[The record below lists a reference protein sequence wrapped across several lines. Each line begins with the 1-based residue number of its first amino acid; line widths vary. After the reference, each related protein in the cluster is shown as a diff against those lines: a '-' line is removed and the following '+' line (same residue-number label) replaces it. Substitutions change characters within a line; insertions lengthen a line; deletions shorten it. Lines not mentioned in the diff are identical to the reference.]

1 MDILIEI
8 LLELYMELMLL
19 VVPEKNVT
27 KRMQTVAKIIAI
39 AMLLLVLGL
48 AVWGLALLIDEQS
61 LWGIAP
67 LSVSVLLSLAQIIAG
82 IILYKRHH

>member
-8 LLELYMELMLL
+8 LLEIYMEMMLL

-27 KRMQTVAKIIAI
+27 KRMKTIAKVIAI
-39 AMLLLVLGL
+39 VMLLLVLGL
-48 AVWGLALLIDEQS
+48 AVWGLVLLIDEQN

-67 LSVSVLLSLAQIIAG
+67 LGVSILLSLAQIIAG